1 MPVKYCARLS
11 GERVYS
17 MRWQAALAGALALAL
32 MTCAA
37 AADVRI
43 VGDPGGEV
51 SSYVQKFNE
60 IRASGERI
68 VIDGPCLSAC
78 TLFTGII
85 PHDHVCVT
93 RRAVLGF
100 HAASYFDDARHT
112 LVPTRQGTQ
121 VIMRLYPPEIRDW
134 IERHGGLKP
143 QIMALRGKEL
153 SALYDTCPEEHVGN

>member
-1 MPVKYCARLS
+1 MPSMIGWTAFRTVATMPEEGRGRL
-11 GERVYS
+11 
-17 MRWQAALAGALALAL
+17 
-32 MTCAA
+32 
-37 AADVRI
+37 
-43 VGDPGGEV
+43 
-51 SSYVQKFNE
+51 
-60 IRASGERI
+60 

-93 RRAVLGF
+93 HRAVLGF

-112 LVPTRQGTQ
+112 LVPTRQGTA
-121 VIMRLYPPEIRDW
+121 VIMRLYPPEIREW

-153 SALYDTCPEEHVGN
+153 SALFDICPEEPVGN

>member
-1 MPVKYCARLS
+1 MT
-11 GERVYS
+11 
-17 MRWQAALAGALALAL
+17 WQAAVVGALASAVFATAALAGE
-32 MTCAA
+32 
-37 AADVRI
+37 VHI
-43 VGDPGGEV
+43 VNDPGGEV
-51 SSYVQKFNE
+51 SEYVEKFHE
-60 IRASGERI
+60 LRKAGEHL

-112 LVPTRQGTQ
+112 LVPTRQGTA
-121 VIMRLYPPEIRDW
+121 VIMRLYPPEIREW

-143 QIMALRGKEL
+143 QIMAMRGKEL
-153 SALYDTCPEEHVGN
+153 SALYDMCPEETVGN